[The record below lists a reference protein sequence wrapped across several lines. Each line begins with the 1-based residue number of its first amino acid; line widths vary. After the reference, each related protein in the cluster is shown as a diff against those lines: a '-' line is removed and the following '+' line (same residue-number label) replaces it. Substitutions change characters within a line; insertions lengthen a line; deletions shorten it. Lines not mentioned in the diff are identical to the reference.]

1 MLKPFVLSAVVCS
14 LASLSWGQSL
24 LNTSFESSEGFVT
37 GPLNSGSTSQLGW
50 LVTGLGGTATGNVG
64 TTNPRTGTQALTID
78 SNPLTSASYW
88 FKPLNAN
95 LSGKVVKVS
104 WAMRLNQAGSP
115 TLENSSQY
123 GMLLFDGAGE
133 MLTGALMDNLDASL
147 LYWNQAGQTWSPMS
161 AVGTRNQYV
170 QLAIYI
176 NYVNGRT
183 TFEVN
188 GNRQSPFS
196 YREGSNFTLGDC
208 SIHCRY
214 ATTDSAQFDDLSVES
229 YLPGRIQGQVVPLN
243 YGGSPHRPITI
254 EVRNPGSQT
263 PLYTSTLVPAA
274 DGSFSVS
281 TGLSGT
287 YDIAVKGKTHLR
299 KVLPNVVLEAEGI
312 SGLVWTLFNGDVNND
327 NIIDIADYT
336 YLALAFDADQSN
348 PAWSVPDS
356 QGVALQDSDLNGDGI
371 VDIAD
376 YTILATNFDG
386 VGQP

>member
-1 MLKPFVLSAVVCS
+1 MAFVDVAVR
-14 LASLSWGQSL
+14 
-24 LNTSFESSEGFVT
+24 TF
-37 GPLNSGSTSQLGW
+37 GP
-50 LVTGLGGTATGNVG
+50 
-64 TTNPRTGTQALTID
+64 QAAD
-78 SNPLTSASYW
+78 D
-88 FKPLNAN
+88 
-95 LSGKVVKVS
+95 V
-104 WAMRLNQAGSP
+104 AG
-115 TLENSSQY
+115 
-123 GMLLFDGAGE
+123 
-133 MLTGALMDNLDASL
+133 
-147 LYWNQAGQTWSPMS
+147 
-161 AVGTRNQYV
+161 
-170 QLAIYI
+170 I
-176 NYVNGRT
+176 
-183 TFEVN
+183 
-188 GNRQSPFS
+188 
-196 YREGSNFTLGDC
+196 
-208 SIHCRY
+208 
-214 ATTDSAQFDDLSVES
+214 VES
-229 YLPGRIQGQVVPLN
+229 DAEQCGVVARAKRIQVEVQDD
-243 YGGSPHRPITI
+243 PITI